1 MKRREF
7 LRSAVLTGVGSV
19 AAAQLA
25 RAGIAG
31 QAAGDAADEAVR
43 RVLVVFKCHLDVGFT
58 DTQANVMTTY
68 FTKYYPLAIET
79 AARRRQEGKSRYVW
93 TTGSWLLYEYLEQA
107 SGEDRRRMEEA
118 VGSGDIAWHAL
129 PFSWQTEM
137 LDRSTIEGCLGFAS
151 ALDARF
157 GRKTIA
163 GKMTDVPGHSRGLV
177 APLAAGGIRLLDIG
191 VNSASTPLEVPD
203 LFLWKEPGG
212 ASIAVLY
219 HRHDYGS
226 VVRVPGSDLAV
237 AVEVRTDNSGPH
249 TPEEIDQMHAKLQR
263 QFPRAQVSA
272 ATLSEVATA
281 MEPARAALPVV
292 TGEIGDTWIY
302 GAASDPPKI
311 ARYREMARL
320 RGEWLASKRFQT
332 GDATDRQLLRR
343 LVLAVEHTWGT
354 DTKRYIDHEHYA
366 PKDLALYLDKP
377 NYQVMERSWQEK
389 RDDIDAG
396 VRNLP
401 GSLRTEAEERLRR
414 LRVTAPNSIGMHAV
428 DAKKAIRTAHFELA
442 FDAKTGC
449 LHGFRNSRTGHA
461 WASPEH
467 PLALFSYQTL
477 SQADYTAFLA
487 AYVRSKE
494 SWAPQDFGKPNID
507 SLQAESR
514 SWQPALR
521 HLWME
526 ETPDRHRLLAE
537 LGIDDAASRQRGLVA
552 WPETMY
558 LELILPKAEAV
569 AQLTFYALGKTANR
583 MPEAMW
589 LSFVPQ
595 MESGATWRLD
605 KVNEAIDPMDVVRG
619 GGRRM
624 HAVTNAVTCRAGKT
638 RLEIAT
644 LDAPVVAFAAMSPL
658 NFSEDPPEVQ
668 RGVHVSLFNNAW
680 GTNYPQ
686 WASGDWR
693 YRFVLKG

>member
-1 MKRREF
+1 
-7 LRSAVLTGVGSV
+7 VLTGVGSV

-191 VNSASTPLEVPD
+191 VNSASTPPEVPD

-396 VRNLP
+396 VR
-401 GSLRTEAEERLRR
+401 T
-414 LRVTAPNSIGMHAV
+414 
-428 DAKKAIRTAHFELA
+428 
-442 FDAKTGC
+442 C
-449 LHGFRNSRTGHA
+449 
-461 WASPEH
+461 
-467 PLALFSYQTL
+467 
-477 SQADYTAFLA
+477 
-487 AYVRSKE
+487 
-494 SWAPQDFGKPNID
+494 
-507 SLQAESR
+507 
-514 SWQPALR
+514 
-521 HLWME
+521 
-526 ETPDRHRLLAE
+526 
-537 LGIDDAASRQRGLVA
+537 RGLCA
-552 WPETMY
+552 P
-558 LELILPKAEAV
+558 
-569 AQLTFYALGKTANR
+569 R
-583 MPEAMW
+583 RR
-589 LSFVPQ
+589 
-595 MESGATWRLD
+595 SGS
-605 KVNEAIDPMDVVRG
+605 
-619 GGRRM
+619 
-624 HAVTNAVTCRAGKT
+624 AGC
-638 RLEIAT
+638 
-644 LDAPVVAFAAMSPL
+644 
-658 NFSEDPPEVQ
+658 
-668 RGVHVSLFNNAW
+668 G
-680 GTNYPQ
+680 
-686 WASGDWR
+686 
-693 YRFVLKG
+693 